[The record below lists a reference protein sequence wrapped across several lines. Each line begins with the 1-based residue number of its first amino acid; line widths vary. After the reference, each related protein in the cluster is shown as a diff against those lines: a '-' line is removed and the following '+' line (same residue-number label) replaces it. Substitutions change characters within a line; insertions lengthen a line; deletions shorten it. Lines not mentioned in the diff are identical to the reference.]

1 MYSLTFREFNSIKNK
16 LKDAIIPYCR
26 SIYDSTCNFD
36 IEAHKFGFKNL
47 VSDDDQ
53 VGSLYVVCE
62 FGDGSEVAAEYIIL
76 TYDSI
81 NNCWTCTNNTYKG
94 KGLNTIIN
102 NTIKQMRY
110 KNLSDSVNNTV
121 TTREIEELFD

>member
-1 MYSLTFREFNSIKNK
+1 MYSLTFREFNSIKDK

-36 IEAHKFGFKNL
+36 IEAHKIGFKNH
-47 VSDDDQ
+47 VDDQ

-81 NNCWTCTNNTYKG
+81 NNRWTCTNNTYKG

-102 NTIKQMRY
+102 NTIAIEKIKLEAKSY
-110 KNLSDSVNNTV
+110 GESVAKDV
-121 TTREIEELFD
+121 EKLFD

>member
-1 MYSLTFREFNSIKNK
+1 MHSLTFREFNLIKDK

-36 IEAHKFGFKNL
+36 IEAHTISFKNHI
-47 VSDDDQ
+47 DDQ

-110 KNLSDSVNNTV
+110 KNLSDSVGNIVTV
-121 TTREIEELFD
+121 REIEELFD